1 MLRVVI
7 KISDE
12 TVVASKSCQMVDEH
26 APELTRGYCF
36 GESE

>member
-12 TVVASKSCQMVDEH
+12 TVVPFESCQMVD
-26 APELTRGYCF
+26 APKLARGYCF
-36 GESE
+36 GESG